1 MAGCGTP
8 IAETALVDYWAGEGT
23 ADQTARIEAHVFECG
38 ECAARLEHLASLGA
52 GLAELVRQGR
62 VSGIVSRTLVNRMQ
76 RDGVRVRLYAVSPGE
91 TMPCAVFPSDDLV
104 VAALRA
110 DFSGVPGAML
120 SVRGPDNS
128 TMSELDDIPVS
139 SSEGNVLWALPGAV
153 AQQFPSMRL
162 QLTLT
167 STGTERAVLG
177 EYVLEH
183 LAADPPAG

>member
-1 MAGCGTP
+1 MPGCEAP
-8 IAETALVDYWAGEGT
+8 ISEATLLDYWAGDGA
-23 ADQTARIEAHVFECG
+23 ADQTARVEAHVFECG
-38 ECAARLEHLASLGA
+38 DCTARLERLASLGA
-52 GLAELVRQGR
+52 GLAEVVRLGR

-76 RDGVRVRLYAVSPGE
+76 RDGLRVRLYAVSPGE
-91 TMPCAVFPSDDLV
+91 TMPCAVFPADDLV

-110 DFSGVPGAML
+110 DFSGVDGAML

-128 TMSELDDIPVS
+128 TMSEFDDIPVS
-139 SSEGNVLWALPGAV
+139 TSEGDVLWALPGAV

-183 LAADPPAG
+183 LAADPSAG